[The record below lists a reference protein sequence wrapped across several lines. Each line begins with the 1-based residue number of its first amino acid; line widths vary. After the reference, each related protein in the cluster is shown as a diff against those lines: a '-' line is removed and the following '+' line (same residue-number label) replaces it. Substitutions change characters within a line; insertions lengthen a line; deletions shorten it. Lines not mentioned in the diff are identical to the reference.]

1 MGILPKHAFYSACY
15 HVKQTRQQCRYADCQ
30 LIAVNRN
37 SIASQTLDLFL
48 SKSYHRKVTN
58 GIHQSSS
65 NRDFQTVTSL
75 RHGFPR
81 PLSRRCCGPSKQYNH
96 TLAGICKCLCQPLLN
111 IHSTLIAL
119 DHSHTHPDHSI
130 HSSTSS
136 GQSIYLVVCYFGFL

>member
-1 MGILPKHAFYSACY
+1 MGILPEYAFYLACY
-15 HVKQTRQQCRYADCQ
+15 HVKHTRQQCRCVDCQ
-30 LIAVNRN
+30 LIDVNEKLN
-37 SIASQTLDLFL
+37 SLPDWTYFYPNHITE
-48 SKSYHRKVTN
+48 RVTN

-75 RHGFPR
+75 RHGFLR

-96 TLAGICKCLCQPLLN
+96 TLAGICKCLCQPRLN